1 MNYLKVELKNCFGIN
16 HLEHNFN
23 FNQKHSFL
31 IYAPN
36 GMMKSSFAKTFNLLA
51 KNQKPCDQ
59 VYPERE
65 TIANVLCD
73 EENIASEYIF
83 VADAETDITTNDKV
97 TTLLAS
103 KKLKTQYDSIYQ
115 QLDEAKSDFVKKL
128 KSISQSTDC
137 EEEII
142 TTFAESKKDN
152 FFECLEHAKNKVSST
167 INVFDFKYNDI
178 FDKKGNVKKFLDKNK
193 DLIQKYFEEYKR
205 LITSSYFFSDNTNG
219 PSFGTYQ
226 AKKLID
232 SVTGDAFFVAKHKI
246 VLSNSDEISSSS
258 MLEDLVNNE
267 MNRILSDE
275 KIKKAFEK
283 IDNAIGA
290 NAELRAFKNV
300 IEKDK
305 SLIPYLTDYENFKKM
320 AWYGYLYKTD
330 NEYLKLLNLYNTK
343 KHELAELLKE
353 AKKENELWSDIIKIY
368 KQRFFV
374 PFDVSIENQDD
385 VILKQAT
392 ANLVFT
398 YKDSRGDNIQ
408 KDKNELLAV
417 LSRGEKRAF
426 FILQLLFELE
436 ARKKEK
442 QETLIIFDDIADSFD
457 YKNKYAIIE
466 YINELNRINFF
477 YQIILTHNFDFYR
490 TIASRLD
497 LGTNVFMTIKTEDSI
512 TLRNGEYRND
522 YFGIKIKQAKQSE
535 VFIALIPFVRN
546 IIEYTEGEDSDNYKK
561 LTSCLHKK
569 VQSKGITVNDIWK
582 IYNKKFNS
590 CDLMSQ
596 PLESAKDKNI
606 IDFIKEIAS
615 KIRNTEHTDEIKL
628 ENKLILSICVRLLAE
643 EYMISILND
652 DEFLNSIQTQNN
664 QTRNLFNEFCK
675 KHAEKKVVIS
685 LLDRVNLITPE
696 YIHLNSFMYEPL
708 IDTSV
713 KQLIQ
718 LYDEVLAL
726 KANK

>member
-1 MNYLKVELKNCFGIN
+1 M
-16 HLEHNFN
+16 
-23 FNQKHSFL
+23 
-31 IYAPN
+31 
-36 GMMKSSFAKTFNLLA
+36 
-51 KNQKPCDQ
+51 
-59 VYPERE
+59 
-65 TIANVLCD
+65 
-73 EENIASEYIF
+73 
-83 VADAETDITTNDKV
+83 
-97 TTLLAS
+97 
-103 KKLKTQYDSIYQ
+103 
-115 QLDEAKSDFVKKL
+115 
-128 KSISQSTDC
+128 
-137 EEEII
+137 
-142 TTFAESKKDN
+142 
-152 FFECLEHAKNKVSST
+152 
-167 INVFDFKYNDI
+167 
-178 FDKKGNVKKFLDKNK
+178 
-193 DLIQKYFEEYKR
+193 
-205 LITSSYFFSDNTNG
+205 
-219 PSFGTYQ
+219 
-226 AKKLID
+226 
-232 SVTGDAFFVAKHKI
+232 
-246 VLSNSDEISSSS
+246 
-258 MLEDLVNNE
+258 
-267 MNRILSDE
+267 
-275 KIKKAFEK
+275 
-283 IDNAIGA
+283 
-290 NAELRAFKNV
+290 
-300 IEKDK
+300 
-305 SLIPYLTDYENFKKM
+305 
-320 AWYGYLYKTD
+320 
-330 NEYLKLLNLYNTK
+330 
-343 KHELAELLKE
+343 
-353 AKKENELWSDIIKIY
+353 
-368 KQRFFV
+368 

-497 LGTNVFMTIKTEDSI
+497 LGANVYMTIKTEDSI
-512 TLRNGEYRND
+512 TFVNGEYRND
-522 YFGIKIKQAKQSE
+522 YFKRKLKQANQPE
-535 VFIALIPFVRN
+535 VFVSLIPFVRN

-582 IYNKKFNS
+582 IYNEKFNS

-596 PLESAKDKNI
+596 QLESAKNKNI

-615 KIRNTEHTDEIKL
+615 EIRKTEPIDEIKL
-628 ENKLILSICVRLLAE
+628 ENKLILSICIRLITE
-643 EYMISILND
+643 EYIISILND
-652 DEFLNSIQTQNN
+652 DTFLDSIKDQNN
-664 QTRNLFNEFCK
+664 QTRKLFDKFCST
-675 KHAEKKVVIS
+675 HAQEKVIIA

>member
-1 MNYLKVELKNCFGIN
+1 MKKLKIELKNCFGIN
-16 HLEHNFN
+16 HLEHEFD
-23 FNQKHSFL
+23 FEQKKSCL

-36 GMMKSSFAKTFNLLA
+36 GMMKSSFAKTFDLLA
-51 KNQKPCDQ
+51 KKQRPRDQ

-73 EENIASEYIF
+73 GENVVSECIF
-83 VADAETDITTNDKV
+83 VADAETDINTSDKV

-103 KKLKTQYDSIYQ
+103 KKLKVQYDNIYQ
-115 QLDEAKSDFVKKL
+115 QLDEAKSVFIKRL

-142 TTFAESKKDN
+142 TTFVESKKDN
-152 FFECLEHAKNKVSST
+152 FFDCLERAKNKVSST
-167 INVFDFKYNDI
+167 VNFFAFKYNDI

-205 LITSSYFFSDNTNG
+205 LITNSYFFSDNTNG

-300 IEKDK
+300 LENDK

-320 AWYGYLYKTD
+320 VWYGYLYKAND
-330 NEYLKLLNLYNTK
+330 EYFKLLDLYEGK
-343 KHELAELLKE
+343 KHELAELLEE

-392 ANLVFT
+392 ANLLFT
-398 YKDSRGDNIQ
+398 YKDPRGDNVK

-436 ARKKEK
+436 ARKKENK
-442 QETLIIFDDIADSFD
+442 ETLIIFDDIADSFD

-466 YINELNRINFF
+466 YISELNKTKSFN
-477 YQIILTHNFDFYR
+477 QIILTHNFDFYR

-497 LGTNVFMTIKTEDSI
+497 LGANVYMTIKTEDSI
-512 TLRNGEYRND
+512 TLENGEYRND
-522 YFGIKIKQAKQSE
+522 YFRRKIKQAKQSE

-582 IYNKKFNS
+582 IYNEKFNS

-596 PLESAKDKNI
+596 QLESAKNKNI

-615 KIRNTEHTDEIKL
+615 EIRKTEPIDEIKL
-628 ENKLILSICVRLLAE
+628 ENKLILSICIRLIAE
-643 EYMISILND
+643 EYIISILND
-652 DEFLNSIQTQNN
+652 DTFLDSIKDQNN
-664 QTRNLFNEFCK
+664 QTRKLFDRFCST
-675 KHAEKKVVIS
+675 HAQEKVIIA